1 MYPLVAPSI
10 LAADFANLQRD
21 VEMLNVSEAD
31 YIHVDVMDG
40 VFVPNISFGI
50 PVTEAIARHA
60 TKPLDVH
67 LMIVHPEKYL
77 AAFRK
82 AGADSL
88 TVHVEATD
96 RLSETLNEIR
106 SLGAKAGVA
115 INPESPISLLK
126 EVVLEVDLICVMSV
140 NPGFGGQKFMETSY
154 AKVSELKELLLR
166 KGSKA
171 KIEVDG
177 GIGDQQASRLIQAG
191 ADILV
196 AGSYIFK
203 AIDPLACIADLK
215 RIK

>member
-21 VEMLNVSEAD
+21 IEMLNVSEAD

-115 INPESPISLLK
+115 INPESPVSLLK

-154 AKVSELKELLLR
+154 AKVSELKDLLLR

-203 AIDPLACIADLK
+203 ANDPLACIADLK
-215 RIK
+215 RTK